1 MVFCIEPAQLRLAR
15 YDVALSH
22 APDLKGL
29 KIAVIS
35 DLHGG
40 APFID
45 GAKIAA
51 VVAMT
56 NAAKPDLI
64 LLTGDLNAACL
75 WQSRHAYRR
84 SHRTD

>member
-1 MVFCIEPAQLRLAR
+1 LLAAAIAPLGIYAFCIEPASLRLAR
-15 YDVALSH
+15 YDVALDH
-22 APDLKGL
+22 APDLAGL

-45 GAKIAA
+45 ARKIAQ

-56 NAAKPDLI
+56 PEIA
-64 LLTGDLNAACL
+64 LLTI
-75 WQSRHAYRR
+75 R
-84 SHRTD
+84 